1 MNRPPAPGPR
11 TLRRKAKRTS
21 FLGQLW
27 AGVAPAR
34 PDAHADAAISA
45 EAHLRSRLAFFGLA
59 GAMLVLTLRAAWVM
73 GVPDERL
80 EARGRE
86 QFRFAVEMRGRRG
99 AIVDR
104 NGRVLASTVNLP
116 SLYAN
121 PAKIPPGEVEA
132 RVARIAS
139 LTGKSEEWVRGRFGL
154 HGGRRLQ
161 EVKLG
166 DSLDPSAAKAVIGE
180 LARDQMW
187 LVEEPVRVYPG
198 RDLAGPLLG
207 FTDVFDDG
215 AAGLER
221 VLNKELTGDTVRV
234 LQEKDR
240 KGRVIDGGVDAGQ
253 TINAG
258 HSVRVTLDASIQY
271 AAERALDEAMAV
283 SQPESAMAVV
293 IDVHTGEIL
302 AMASRPGG
310 NANDGESKADQ
321 ANFKNHPAMD
331 QVEPG
336 SVFKPF
342 VAAAALEEGLVEPT
356 TMMDCELGHWTVG
369 TKVIKDDH
377 PKGVISVTEVIKY
390 SSNIGAAKLGF
401 MLGAE
406 KTLKYLKDFGFGRST
421 GLGLPGEVSG
431 AMRTAA
437 NIKPIELATTSF
449 GQGVT
454 ASPVQ
459 LAAGVAAIA
468 NGGVRMSPRLVD
480 AVLDRHGEVEVP
492 RESRIDRRVISE
504 ETARTISRMM
514 ETVTEEGGTGT
525 RARVPGYRVAGK
537 TGTAQK
543 VENGGYSAEKRVS
556 SFVGFVPADRP
567 EVAIAVVVDSPTVGS
582 KYGGIVSAPAFSS
595 IASFTMRYR
604 GIKPDP
610 EGFVAPPAPG
620 LTLHEDEP
628 LAAAPKPVVKA
639 PFVSA
644 LPAGPIEVPADATGR
659 WVVPDLTGRS
669 LRAALAALEP
679 AGLALSVDGSGRVA
693 SQEPVAGT
701 ALSPGDNLVLHLN

>member
-1 MNRPPAPGPR
+1 M
-11 TLRRKAKRTS
+11 KKRAS
-21 FLGQLW
+21 NKHSHKHVVARLW

-34 PDAHADAAISA
+34 PNAAADAATLAESA
-45 EAHLRSRLAFFGLA
+45 GRARIAFGGLA
-59 GAMLVLTLRAAWVM
+59 LAMVLLTVRAAWVM

-86 QFRFAVEMRGRRG
+86 QFRFAVELHGRRG

-104 NGRVLASTVNLP
+104 EGRVLASTVNLP

-121 PAKIPPGEVEA
+121 PTRMSPEAVDA
-132 RVARIAS
+132 RVSAIAK
-139 LTGKSEEWVRGRFGL
+139 LTDKSEEWVRSRFTE
-154 HGGRRLQ
+154 HGGKLLQ

-166 DSLDPSAAKAVIGE
+166 DALDPDDAAAIVAG
-180 LARDQMW
+180 LSRDQMW
-187 LVEEPVRVYPG
+187 LVQEPVRVYPG
-198 RDLAGPLLG
+198 RELAAPLIG
-207 FTDVFDDG
+207 FTDVFADG
-215 AAGLER
+215 AAGVEK
-221 VLNKELTGDTVRV
+221 VLNKELSGDTVRV

-240 KGRVIDGGVDAGQ
+240 KGRVVDGGVDAGQ
-253 TINAG
+253 TINEG
-258 HSVRVTLDASIQY
+258 HSVRLTLDASIQY
-271 AAERALDEAMAV
+271 AAERALDEAMAI

-293 IDVHTGEIL
+293 IDVHTGGIL

-310 NANDGESKADQ
+310 NPNDGESKAHQ
-321 ANFKNHPAMD
+321 ENFKNRPAMD
-331 QVEPG
+331 QIEPG

-342 VAAAALEEGLVEPT
+342 VAAAALEEGLVKPE

-369 TKVIKDDH
+369 TKTIKDDH

-401 MLGAE
+401 MLGAD

-431 AMRTAA
+431 VMRTAA

-459 LAAGVAAIA
+459 LAAGFGTLA
-468 NGGVRMSPRLVD
+468 NGGMRMAPRLVD
-480 AVLDRHGEVEVP
+480 AILDRHGEVEVAREP
-492 RESRIDRRVISE
+492 REDRRVISE

-514 ETVTEEGGTGT
+514 ETVTEDGGTGT

-543 VENGGYSAEKRVS
+543 VENGGYSATKRVS
-556 SFVGFVPADRP
+556 SFVGFLPADRP
-567 EVAIAVVVDSPTVGS
+567 EVAIAVVVDSPTAGS
-582 KYGGIVSAPAFSS
+582 KYGGIAAAPAFAS
-595 IASFTMRYR
+595 IGAFTMRYL
-604 GIKPDP
+604 GIAPDP
-610 EGFVAPPAPG
+610 EGTVVAPAPG
-620 LTLHEDEP
+620 ITEKEGAEEHV
-628 LAAAPKPVVKA
+628 AAAPKPAKKEL
-639 PFVSA
+639 FVSK
-644 LPAGPIEVPADATGR
+644 LPAGPVEVPVNGTGD
-659 WVVPDLTGRS
+659 WVVPDLSGRS

-679 AGLALSVDGSGRVA
+679 SGADLQVDGSGRVVA
-693 SQEPVAGT
+693 QEPLAGT
-701 ALSPGDNLVLHLN
+701 VLAPGDAVVLHLN